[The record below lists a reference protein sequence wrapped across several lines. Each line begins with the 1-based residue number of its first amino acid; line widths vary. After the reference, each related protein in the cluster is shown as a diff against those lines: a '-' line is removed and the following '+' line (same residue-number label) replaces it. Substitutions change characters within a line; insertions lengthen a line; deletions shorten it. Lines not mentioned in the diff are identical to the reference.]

1 DKVKVLPFY
10 DRTDLVKTTLHT
22 VFHNL
27 LEGAVL
33 VTAVLFV
40 FMLSIQAS
48 LIVAVVIPL
57 SLAAS
62 FLYLWSRGMSANL
75 LSVGAIDFGIIVD
88 GAVIL
93 VEHIFHHEPTGPR
106 DTKHLVGHIFRS
118 AREVARPT
126 LFSLLII
133 IAAYLPIFALQR
145 VEGRI
150 FSPMANTVVSALLGA
165 LLMSFTLVPVL
176 CLFSLR
182 RPKNLKDSPVLTW
195 AKRAYQPT
203 LRAALL
209 RPETTLVLALGAL
222 VAGIVLIPRL
232 GSEFLPEL
240 NEGSLYVTYTVPAT
254 MSLTDARKL
263 TPRIKTLL
271 RRTPEVDS
279 LLTQLGRPED
289 GTDPTLT
296 NNLEIFVK
304 LKPLDKWR
312 PRKQTL
318 DDLIA
323 EMTQNLKE
331 IPGIEYNFSQP
342 IRDNVNENIS
352 GQFGQI
358 AVKIYGDDLDTLQA
372 LANKAEDAIAL
383 VPGVADLGIVKASA
397 SPAISVKLDRK
408 ALARYDLDM
417 ADVQDYVETALG
429 GHTATQLWEG
439 ERKFDVVVR

>member
-1 DKVKVLPFY
+1 
-10 DRTDLVKTTLHT
+10 
-22 VFHNL
+22 
-27 LEGAVL
+27 
-33 VTAVLFV
+33 
-40 FMLSIQAS
+40 
-48 LIVAVVIPL
+48 
-57 SLAAS
+57 
-62 FLYLWSRGMSANL
+62 
-75 LSVGAIDFGIIVD
+75 
-88 GAVIL
+88 
-93 VEHIFHHEPTGPR
+93 
-106 DTKHLVGHIFRS
+106 
-118 AREVARPT
+118 
-126 LFSLLII
+126 
-133 IAAYLPIFALQR
+133 
-145 VEGRI
+145 
-150 FSPMANTVVSALLGA
+150 NTVVSALLGA
-165 LLMSFTLVPVL
+165 LLMSFTWVPVVRL
-176 CLFSLR
+176 SALR
-182 RPKNLKDSPVLTW
+182 RPKTLKDSPVLTW

-240 NEGSLYVTYTVPAT
+240 NEGSLYVTYTLPAT

-312 PRKQTL
+312 PRKPTHDEL
-318 DDLIA
+318 TA
-323 EMTQNLKE
+323 EMTQNRKE

-408 ALARYDLDM
+408 ALGRCDLDM
-417 ADVQDYVETALG
+417 ADVPDYVRTALG
-429 GHTATQLWEG
+429 GHTAPPRREG
-439 ERKFDVVVR
+439 TRKFDVVVGLPPARREDGGAIRQLRLPLKDGSLVPLSAIADTRVDMGRAAITRENGKRYIGIRMNVRNRD